1 MINVI
6 IADDQKLVREGI
18 RMLLS
23 LYTEVKIIGEATN
36 GIELL
41 NLMKNEL
48 PNVVLMDVRMPL
60 MNGIECTKIIKNSYK
75 TVKIIILTSFNNDEY
90 IFDSINS
97 GADGYL
103 LKDAGSDYIFNAIKS
118 VYNGEMFLDPK
129 VTLKV
134 VNAFKSI
141 NSSTSTPLQDIINDF
156 NLLTPREKEVAT
168 LVAEGKNN
176 KEICKTLFLTEGTVK
191 NYVTKILDKLNLNSR
206 TELAVLVNKIC

>member
-1 MINVI
+1 MINII

-48 PNVVLMDVRMPL
+48 PDVVLMDVRMPL

>member
-1 MINVI
+1 MINII

-18 RMLLS
+18 KMLLS

-41 NLMKNEL
+41 NLMKNKL
-48 PNVVLMDVRMPL
+48 PDVVLMDVRMPL

-134 VNAFKSI
+134 VNALKSI
-141 NSSTSTPLQDIINDF
+141 KSSTSTALQDILNDF

-176 KEICKTLFLTEGTVK
+176 KEICKILFLTEGTVK

-206 TELAVLVNKIC
+206 TELAVLVNKIF

>member
-1 MINVI
+1 MINII

-18 RMLLS
+18 RLLLS
-23 LYTEVKIIGEATN
+23 LYKEVKIIGEATN

-48 PNVVLMDVRMPL
+48 PDVVLMDVRMPL

>member
-23 LYTEVKIIGEATN
+23 LYKEVKIIGEATN

-41 NLMKNEL
+41 NLMKNKL
-48 PNVVLMDVRMPL
+48 PDVVLMDVRMPL
-60 MNGIECTKIIKNSYK
+60 MDGIECTKIIKNLHKS
-75 TVKIIILTSFNNDEY
+75 VKIIILTSFNDDEY
-90 IFDSINS
+90 IFDSINY

-103 LKDAGSDYIFNAIKS
+103 LKDADSDYIFNAIKS

-141 NSSTSTPLQDIINDF
+141 KSSTYTALQDILNDF

-176 KEICKTLFLTEGTVK
+176 KEICKILFLTEGTVK

-206 TELAVLVNKIC
+206 TELAVLVNKIF

>member
-23 LYTEVKIIGEATN
+23 LYKEVKIIGEATN

-41 NLMKNEL
+41 NLMKNKL
-48 PNVVLMDVRMPL
+48 PDVVLMDVRMPL
-60 MNGIECTKIIKNSYK
+60 MDGIECTKIIKNLHKSVK
-75 TVKIIILTSFNNDEY
+75 TIILTSFNDDEY
-90 IFDSINS
+90 IFDSINY

-103 LKDAGSDYIFNAIKS
+103 LKDADSDYIFNAIKS

-141 NSSTSTPLQDIINDF
+141 KSSTYTALQDILNDF

-176 KEICKTLFLTEGTVK
+176 KEICKILFLTEGTVK

-206 TELAVLVNKIC
+206 TELAVLVNKIF